1 MKLLLLDA
9 MNLIRRIYA
18 AQEKRSDDP
27 VEQTYLLSQ
36 NAILKNVEESSATHV
51 ALVFDGSQ
59 PTWRHKVYDAY
70 KADRKPMPD
79 ALAGGLAAYIQQYRQ
94 LGIPCVLY
102 DDLEADDVIAT
113 LAVKVAQHG
122 GRVRIVS
129 TDKGFMQIASERIS
143 LYHHFEKRV
152 LTVDDVQQQL
162 GLLPSQ
168 LPDYLS
174 LVGDSTNHVPGVP
187 GIGPKHAGELLDLYG
202 DLDSILIHSCE
213 IKGRLG
219 ESLCEHYR
227 LALFARKMVT
237 LKTDC
242 ELGLN
247 LQSLRY
253 QPPCQATSGAG

>member
-1 MKLLLLDA
+1 MKLLLIDA

-27 VEQTYLLSQ
+27 VEQTCLHSQ
-36 NAILKNVEESSATHV
+36 NAILKNIEDAEATHV
-51 ALVFDGSQ
+51 ALIFDGHK
-59 PTWRHKVYDAY
+59 PTWRHEFYAEY

-79 ALAGGLAAYIQQYRQ
+79 LLATALPQYIERFEA

-122 GRVRIVS
+122 GQVRIIS

-143 LYHHFEKRV
+143 LYHYFDRRV
-152 LTVDDVQQQL
+152 LTYDDVEQQL
-162 GLLPSQ
+162 GLIPRQ

-187 GIGPKHAGELLDLYG
+187 GIGPKTAGELLDKYG
-202 DLDSILIHSCE
+202 DLDNILINSTD
-213 IKGRLG
+213 IPGKVG
-219 ESLCEHYR
+219 EQLRENYR

-237 LKTDC
+237 LKVDC

-253 QPPCQATSGAG
+253 RPVGLVR